1 MKHKLLVFFLFITAI
16 SFAEVASASTVVTFD
31 AAVDMTG
38 GNAQNEN
45 LSITKGGVTL
55 ACSYGNFGDG
65 KCYRFYKS
73 SSVVIS
79 CGATS
84 IITSISFTAS
94 TYTGYPLSG
103 LSANTGTYDG
113 SNGSW
118 TATSDVNSVTF
129 TPSAQVRAA
138 VVEVTID
145 DLGTTDYR
153 PTLTDGF
160 TFWPVMDATT
170 ATAQVT
176 ITPKA
181 GTLVYYTT
189 DGSNPTTSST
199 RITQTTTITINGTT
213 TVKAGRYN
221 SSTGSVVDIV
231 ERTYVQGKTYN
242 GAADVLTNAA
252 DNEDVRLFWSDEMN
266 ARVTYAH
273 GSQTFIRDNTGAI
286 LFFGVEGKPK
296 FAKNQHIA
304 GWIKG
309 RVTVYGGFREFSPT
323 ELTNCNELVIAEPV
337 TEPEVEPKVIST
349 VEDFDNSHWDLVTLR
364 NVRYDEA
371 NPSSGSYDNGKEIK
385 LYNRFY
391 LSNWAYPYNG
401 ALVDLTGM
409 AIPYN
414 YARQIAATDMQSY
427 YTYVINQDSLF
438 TPPTQI
444 LRGVNGR
451 LQMQMNADSYYLLVT
466 PFDIYSEDHGTLYAY
481 NSTARD
487 NDGNYV
493 VNFTT
498 ASEISG
504 GDVYLF
510 KPNFNMDGFTMAG
523 VDLYNYSADN
533 TGILTDDDC
542 RIKGVY
548 EPLDAE
554 VGSFVMLPDA
564 TLHKVSTTYD
574 NYGYLPT
581 ASAYLTGSFVNES
594 KVYISIDGEVIG
606 KATIRGD
613 LNGDGFVNTGDVS
626 TLYTALLA
634 GSTDPLYDLNGDG
647 FVNTG
652 DVSTLYTIILGGGQ
666 NNVIVKPVNA
676 K

>member
-16 SFAEVASASTVVTFD
+16 AFAVETSASTVVTFD
-31 AAVDMTG
+31 ATVDMTG

-45 LSITKGGVTL
+45 LSIAKDGVTL

-138 VVEVTID
+138 LVEVTID

-199 RITQTTTITINGTT
+199 RITQATTITINGTT

-221 SSTGSVVDIV
+221 SSSGSITDIV
-231 ERTYVQGKTYN
+231 ERTYVQGNTYN
-242 GAADVLTNAA
+242 GVADVLTNAA

-266 ARVTYAH
+266 ARVTHAH
-273 GSQTFIRDNTGAI
+273 GTQTYIRDNTGAI

-296 FAKNQHIA
+296 FAKDQHLA

-309 RVTVYGGFREFSPT
+309 RITVYGNFRQFTPNDF
-323 ELTNCNELVIAEPV
+323 TNCNELVIADPV
-337 TEPEVEPKVIST
+337 TEPVVEPKVISS
-349 VEDFDNSHWDLVTLR
+349 VEDFDNSRWDYVTLR
-364 NVRYDEA
+364 NVRYDAA
-371 NPSSGSYDNGKEIK
+371 NQNAGSFDNGQEIR

-391 LSNWAYPYNG
+391 LNDWAYPYDG
-401 ALVDLTGM
+401 ALVDLTGL

-414 YARQIAATDMQSY
+414 YARQIAAIDMLSY
-427 YTYVINQDSLF
+427 YTYVINQDSVF
-438 TPPTQI
+438 IAPTQK
-444 LRGVNGR
+444 LNGVNGR
-451 LQMQMNADSYYLLVT
+451 LQRQMYADNYYLLVT
-466 PFDIYSEDHGTLYAY
+466 PFDIYSEDHGTLYEY
-481 NSTARD
+481 NHTVRD
-487 NDGNYV
+487 NDGAYV
-493 VNFTT
+493 VDFTT
-498 ASEISG
+498 AEEISG
-504 GDVYLF
+504 GSVYLF
-510 KPNFNMDGFTMAG
+510 KPNFDMDGFTMAG

-533 TGILTDDDC
+533 TGITTDDDC

-548 EPLDAE
+548 EPKAAE

-564 TLHKVSTTYD
+564 TMHKVEPVAD

-581 ASAYLTGSFVNES
+581 SSAYFTGNFVNES
-594 KVYISIDGEVIG
+594 MVYISIDGEVIG

-626 TLYTALLA
+626 TLYTALLD